1 MFGFKIVK
9 EAEYKKLLR
18 RIENLEGYLN
28 DAESNNKKLEKDIRH
43 LREQVNK
50 NIKERQVCRM
60 ALNESE
66 ARLDQSKKDFALEL
80 VKAKNDAERNAMS
93 ALKDMVIIH
102 NCDYPCEKCQLKGG
116 KCKKLTFHNQTICV
130 SPKEDVNS
138 FCGNTAK
145 SRRNKK

>member
-28 DAESNNKKLEKDIRH
+28 DAESSNEKLKKDNKHLRDRINHDIEVNKENANKLE
-43 LREQVNK
+43 E
-50 NIKERQVCRM
+50 
-60 ALNESE
+60 
-66 ARLDQSKKDFALEL
+66 LDSRINQIKKDFALEL

-93 ALKDMVIIH
+93 SLKDLVIIH
-102 NCDYPCEKCQLKGG
+102 NCDYPCDNCQLKGG
-116 KCKKLTFHNQTICV
+116 KCKKLTFRNQTVCV

-138 FCGNTAK
+138 FCKK

>member
-1 MFGFKIVK
+1 MFGFKILKKK
-9 EAEYKKLLR
+9 EYEKLLR
-18 RIENLEGYLN
+18 RINNLEGYLN
-28 DAESNNKKLEKDIRH
+28 DAESDNKKLKKDNKH
-43 LREQVNK
+43 LRDQVNHDIEVK
-50 NIKERQVCRM
+50 KETVEEF
-60 ALNESE
+60 ESRIE
-66 ARLDQSKKDFALEL
+66 QIKKDAALEL

-116 KCKKLTFHNQTICV
+116 KCKKLTFHNQTVCV

-138 FCGNTAK
+138 FCGKTAK